1 MYIDT
6 TNNTIQ
12 CVFFVSR
19 CSRKQRMDDMGMTD
33 IWKLIAV
40 PNAINKQNVTID
52 QASLGHDLVLLI
64 PSEVIQ

>member
-1 MYIDT
+1 
-6 TNNTIQ
+6 
-12 CVFFVSR
+12 
-19 CSRKQRMDDMGMTD
+19 MDDMGMTD